1 LVGNLEN
8 MEKDL
13 AEIFG
18 VPYNRVTNITKIKSE
33 FLRFE
38 IKLNYPSCFMD
49 KRFENLS
56 DYVKTNDLKKWFLA
70 SILNGIEISFPKK

>member
-1 LVGNLEN
+1 

-70 SILNGIEISFPKK
+70 PILNGIEISFPKK

>member
-1 LVGNLEN
+1 

-13 AEIFG
+13 AKIFG
-18 VPYNRVTNITKIKSE
+18 VPYNWVTNTTKITSA
-33 FLRFE
+33 FLTFE

-49 KRFENLS
+49 KRFEKLS

-70 SILNGIEISFPKK
+70 PILNGIEISFPKK